1 LHKNKGGNGLVFV
14 QLDGR
19 PAQNFTKVNRQIAQ
33 KIKIFFVQYSDL
45 QNQKYFA
52 IIISE
57 SEREIKRDYTL
68 AQGNLQS

>member
-1 LHKNKGGNGLVFV
+1 V
-14 QLDGR
+14 QH
-19 PAQNFTKVNRQIAQ
+19 
-33 KIKIFFVQYSDL
+33 SDL

-68 AQGNLQS
+68 AQGNLQSKKIFKNFQKNLDNLIKI